1 MAEVIGA
8 TSGIVAL
15 VSLALSVSH
24 ASYEYVQKVRKAPAS
39 TSRYLQEFLA
49 LSSTL
54 LRVQE
59 TLALSGV
66 ATSLSGNNDLLPQ
79 PLIAECRQ
87 ELQTIKRK
95 LEKRSSVTSGFSAK
109 LHSLTWP
116 FEEKETRE
124 IVDRLA
130 RYNNI
135 FSSIINTANLS
146 VVLFLTSVATN
157 PPGGYRVL
165 RLLPRKLSM
174 MVRPSFCLLPVLV
187 TWKLPNTC

>member
-49 LSSTL
+49 FSSTL

-59 TLALSGV
+59 TLALPGV
-66 ATSLSGNNDLLPQ
+66 ASSLSGSNDLVPQ

-95 LEKRSSVTSGFSAK
+95 LEKRGSATSGFSAK
-109 LHSLTWP
+109 LHILTWP

-130 RYNNI
+130 RYNSI
-135 FSSIINTANLS
+135 FSSIVNTANLS
-146 VVLFLTSVATN
+146 VNPISTSTITD
-157 PPGGYRVL
+157 PSGGYRVL
-165 RLLPRKLSM
+165 RLLPLKLGS
-174 MVRPSFCLLPVLV
+174 MVRLFFLLAM
-187 TWKLPNTC
+187 